1 MEGTNMLTK
10 DDLQAIQ
17 DMISTSQSQLV
28 AYIESAVT
36 PKFNLLADGQKN
48 LLETLAPKSRVEA
61 LEEDVNLLKTMIR
74 MQNEK
79 IAELQKK
86 IS

>member
-1 MEGTNMLTK
+1 MLTK